1 MVSATSNAP
10 GQVPEIAL
18 FSATTAPA
26 STDTIDSFAQQL
38 ESALE
43 SYFGQSGH
51 GSQFDI
57 NIQPAQGQESGSG
70 QYLVTITTPSA
81 AATSTTAASAGPVT
95 ATTPSAGATTGSA
108 GAGTAADTT
117 SPPTGVMAGTS
128 VPSLS
133 SVMEDFAKGWS
144 VMTPQQVAFQ
154 LANASGTGGGDPTAT
169 VPGTTL
175 TYGQLNQ
182 SQQAAYQYA
191 LNYGTGGL
199 SMTDFLTQNAGPQ
212 TAWNISYDQAQLI
225 PAIQAAAD
233 SSYQVA
239 SDGSYGPI
247 QAPQGNGGGDPP
259 ASGNLD
265 NLPNPAMIQYL
276 PLDQQAAAEAALA
289 AEGPYGANIG
299 AAADAYATT

>member
-1 MVSATSNAP
+1 MVSAIGNTP

-18 FSATTAPA
+18 FSGTTGAA
-26 STDTIDSFAQQL
+26 STDTVDSFAQQL
-38 ESALE
+38 ESALA

-70 QYLVTITTPSA
+70 QYLVTITTPPA
-81 AATSTTAASAGPVT
+81 AATTPAVTTSTLAAAATPVAA
-95 ATTPSAGATTGSA
+95 ATPAANASTV
-108 GAGTAADTT
+108 ADTT
-117 SPPTGVMAGTS
+117 SPPPALMAGTT
-128 VPSLS
+128 VPPLS
-133 SVMEDFAKGWS
+133 SVMQDFANGWS

-154 LANASGTGGGDPTAT
+154 LANASGTGGGAPTAT

-175 TYGQLNQ
+175 TFGQLNQ

-199 SMTDFLTQNAGPQ
+199 SMSDFLTQNAGPD
-212 TAWNISYDQAQLI
+212 TAWNISYDQAQMI

-233 SSYQVA
+233 SSYAVSA
-239 SDGSYGPI
+239 SGSSGPI
-247 QAPQGNGGGDPP
+247 QAPQEYGGDPP

-276 PLDQQAAAEAALA
+276 PQDQQAAAEAALA
-289 AEGPYGANIG
+289 AEGPYGANVTT
-299 AAADAYATT
+299 AANAYA